1 MLIRECFQMFCL
13 ATADYRRER
22 LLSLCSILGLAAV
35 LAPLLV
41 LYGVKF
47 GVVTTMVSRMR
58 SDPLTLELSPVSS
71 GHFTQDFF
79 TSLRQEPGVAFVLP
93 RTRSIAATMQLSN
106 TAGDGTRR
114 TVVCSMEPTAADD
127 PLLARY
133 GCEAPVMALR
143 EGKQASPDRGTAPA
157 QDGEARSSLM
167 DRLGAVL
174 LPEAHA
180 QPAEEAQKTPAAQ
193 KKPEAAKH
201 APLRNAGA
209 QKHEAPAAAKAG
221 GTRANPAV
229 PDGKNHSAG
238 QNRAKAAPEDA
249 LLPAVSPL
257 ALPGENQKPAADP
270 DSQPAAPEKA
280 GAQAKAPAGDGHREA
295 ADTKPA
301 AQEEAPAQEN
311 PAPALRAEEKT
322 SADED
327 TPAPGAKHASH
338 GLTPRGAAG
347 KEPAPLTGGLNEND
361 ATLRLS
367 GVVLSEE
374 AAARLHV
381 KKGDTVIGRVERAN
395 RGKIS
400 AARVKLVV
408 TGVLPLAAQQKAM
421 AYIPLPL
428 LEATEDF
435 RDGRAVPELGTENG
449 WTGEPRPAGERVYP
463 GFRLYVKDLGDVL
476 TLRARLAAKGV
487 DTYTHAEEIAQIES
501 LEKALNA
508 VFLAICAAA
517 ALGFFASTASSAMA
531 SVKRKERT
539 LGLLEL
545 TGFSTGS
552 LMLFPLIQVELTA
565 FFGTLLAS
573 GAYLGFSWL
582 INHLFASSLQGLESV
597 CLLLPRH
604 FGMALACAMG
614 LSFLAAFGPALKSTR
629 IQPSEVIRDV

>member
-106 TAGDGTRR
+106 TDGNGTRR
-114 TVVCSMEPTAADD
+114 TVVCSMEPTAAGD

-133 GCEAPVMALR
+133 GCEAPAIALQ
-143 EGKQASPDRGTAPA
+143 EGKQTSPDSGTKPAP
-157 QDGEARSSLM
+157 DGETRSTLM
-167 DRLGAVL
+167 ERLGAVL

-209 QKHEAPAAAKAG
+209 QKHEAPAGTKAG
-221 GTRANPAV
+221 STRVNPAV
-229 PDGKNHSAG
+229 PDGRNHSAG

-249 LLPAVSPL
+249 PLPAVSPL
-257 ALPGENQKPAADP
+257 ALPLENQKPAAGP
-270 DSQPAAPEKA
+270 DSKAAEREKA
-280 GAQAKAPAGDGHREA
+280 GAA
-295 ADTKPA
+295 
-301 AQEEAPAQEN
+301 
-311 PAPALRAEEKT
+311 
-322 SADED
+322 ED
-327 TPAPGAKHASH
+327 TQAPGAKQASH
-338 GLTPRGAAG
+338 GLMPRGAAG
-347 KEPAPLTGGLNEND
+347 KEPAPLTGGLGEND

-449 WTGEPRPAGERVYP
+449 WTGEPRPEGERVYP

-517 ALGFFASTASSAMA
+517 ALGFYASTASSAMA